1 MFNATR
7 AMAMRPTRMMMM
19 RQSPQT
25 FMRQTLQMRSPVPVR
40 LHAPPYPTCSPL
52 TSRQKQEHS
61 GKPIG

>member
-40 LHAPPYPTCSPL
+40 LHAPPAPYMQSANKLP
-52 TSRQKQEHS
+52 EAGAHW
-61 GKPIG
+61 